1 MSAPIAVD
9 ATAGST
15 SLPFTSS
22 LANSL
27 LLVVPVGM
35 WAKASIS
42 WLSELARKAGKRRR
56 SVTQIVHISTGLP
69 GKFVAVCDSRG
80 SGAGARHCTTAFKN
94 AHGTIFR
101 ELLYPWHPWF
111 AHRIAV
117 HEAIGKS
124 NEVVFRCTLSGSDA
138 GRA

>member
-1 MSAPIAVD
+1 
-9 ATAGST
+9 
-15 SLPFTSS
+15 
-22 LANSL
+22 
-27 LLVVPVGM
+27 M

-42 WLSELARKAGKRRR
+42 RFPSWLGKRGKR
-56 SVTQIVHISTGLP
+56 SRSEKPIVHISTGLP
-69 GKFVAVCDSRG
+69 RKLVAVCDSRG
-80 SGAGARHCTTAFKN
+80 SGVDAQHCTTAFKN

-111 AHRIAV
+111 AHRVAV

-138 GRA
+138 GRAVE